1 MSQEEKKQDEKD
13 QLAFATIAAEAGSIK
28 DGANPVS
35 QPIYLSACYR
45 HPSLDQAINFDRLKG
60 FTYSRVEAP
69 NRKVAEETIAK
80 MEEGYQ
86 AFAVASGMAAVQLV
100 LSVLK
105 SGDEVVSLDDL
116 YGGDFRYFRHLESHF
131 GIAFKQWNGQK
142 VEGLVSLLTDKT
154 KIVWLE
160 TPSNPTMKE
169 LDIKKIADAVH
180 NFNEKIL
187 VAVDNTFY
195 TPYYQKPLTLGAD
208 VVIHSATKYLGG
220 HNDILGGLVV
230 VNDPDLANTYFQY
243 TITVGD
249 TMSNFDSWLLTRS
262 MKTLPIRMDRHT
274 ASAQKIAKFLET
286 ANYVEKVL
294 YPGKAGMISFY
305 LDSEAKVERVLN
317 SVKVITFAESLGGAE
332 SLITIPYYQTHDD
345 VEAEQRVRLGI
356 TTKLLR
362 LSVGLEDPDD
372 LIADLKQALGD

>member
-116 YGGDFRYFRHLESHF
+116 YGGDFRHLESHF

-142 VEGLVSLLTDKT
+142 VEDLVSEFKN
-154 KIVWLE
+154 I
-160 TPSNPTMKE
+160 SNAIQVNI
-169 LDIKKIADAVH
+169 IKH
-180 NFNEKIL
+180 IL
-187 VAVDNTFY
+187 V
-195 TPYYQKPLTLGAD
+195 L
-208 VVIHSATKYLGG
+208 
-220 HNDILGGLVV
+220 
-230 VNDPDLANTYFQY
+230 
-243 TITVGD
+243 
-249 TMSNFDSWLLTRS
+249 
-262 MKTLPIRMDRHT
+262 
-274 ASAQKIAKFLET
+274 
-286 ANYVEKVL
+286 
-294 YPGKAGMISFY
+294 
-305 LDSEAKVERVLN
+305 
-317 SVKVITFAESLGGAE
+317 
-332 SLITIPYYQTHDD
+332 
-345 VEAEQRVRLGI
+345 
-356 TTKLLR
+356 
-362 LSVGLEDPDD
+362 
-372 LIADLKQALGD
+372 

>member
-80 MEEGYQ
+80 MEEGCQ

-131 GIAFKQWNGQK
+131 GIVFKQWNGQK

-286 ANYVEKVL
+286 ANHVEKVL

-305 LDSEAKVERVLN
+305 LDSEAEVERVLN

-372 LIADLKQALGD
+372 LNADLTQALGD